1 MSDEFTFR
9 TQSEEVKELAH
20 ELAQV
25 KGLLKEISLKV
36 AQIEKH
42 AKRALGDLYPSKGN
56 AGEKSRGSKPKKK
69 IEATIKPDQVSA
81 IFDELTNLW
90 KTKGGGAVE
99 ERLISTGLPDLV
111 VIAQEL
117 GALRGSKPSRKSL
130 QVSIVGRINESI
142 MLSTNIT
149 AAGKTNP
156 ETPIEPASGV
166 ETAKE
171 AETKSKPTDSL

>member
-1 MSDEFTFR
+1 MSDDFTFR
-9 TQSEEVKELAH
+9 TQSEEVQELAR

-42 AKRALGDLYPSKGN
+42 AKRALGDLYPSKEN
-56 AGEKSRGSKPKKK
+56 ARVKGAVSKPKKK

-90 KTKGGGAVE
+90 KTKGGGKVE
-99 ERLISTGLPDLV
+99 ERLTSTGLPDLV

-117 GALRGSKPSRKSL
+117 GALEVVSL
-130 QVSIVGRINESI
+130 HENRFKQR
-142 MLSTNIT
+142 
-149 AAGKTNP
+149 
-156 ETPIEPASGV
+156 
-166 ETAKE
+166 
-171 AETKSKPTDSL
+171 